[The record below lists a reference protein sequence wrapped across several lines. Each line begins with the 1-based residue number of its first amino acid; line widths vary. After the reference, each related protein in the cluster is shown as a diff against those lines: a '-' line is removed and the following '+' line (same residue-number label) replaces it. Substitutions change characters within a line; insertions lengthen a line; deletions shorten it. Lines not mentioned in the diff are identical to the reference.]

1 MEIRRVDSLSE
12 LPAIAPVSPLTPELR
27 AEQVQL
33 IRAVEKLNEARVFGQ
48 NSELTFSVDRETRR
62 PVMKIVDRE
71 TQEVIQQIPPE
82 YVLRLAADFKR

>member
-1 MEIRRVDSLSE
+1 VEIRRVDTIGE
-12 LPAIAPVSPLTPELR
+12 LPALAPVSPLTPELR

-33 IRAVEKLNEARVFGQ
+33 IRAVEKLNQVNYFGK

-82 YVLRLAADFKR
+82 FVLRLAADFKD

>member
-1 MEIRRVDSLSE
+1 MEIRRVDSLGE
-12 LPAIAPVSPLTPELR
+12 LPAMAPVSPLTPELR

-33 IRAVEKLNEARVFGQ
+33 IRAVEKLNEAQVFGQ

-82 YVLRLAADFKR
+82 YVLRLAADFQR

>member
-27 AEQVQL
+27 AEQMQL